1 VATFVGEARALADRL
16 PEHRYVINL
25 HADRYRF
32 LRAFC
37 AAIIAGQCTL
47 MPPNRQPH
55 TLRQLAETYEDCYE
69 LDEDREPGFE
79 SSGEASMPHVED
91 ERLCAIAFTSG
102 STGKPKPNNKYWRT
116 LTVGTLGNARLLLDR
131 MRGPAK
137 LVATVPAQHM
147 WGLETSILLPMF
159 APVTVSHRT
168 PFYPQDIADAVA
180 EQSGDVILVS
190 SPIHLETLLRSGV
203 KLQGVRRILTA
214 TAPLS
219 RELAMNLERAFAT
232 EVKDVFGCSESGI
245 LATRNTAAE
254 DLWTYGD
261 LFALTA
267 TEKGVRI
274 RAGHLPEDVLMPDV
288 VELVGERQYRWIGR
302 QTDMV
307 NIAGKRGSLADLNH
321 RLHEIPGIVDGLIFA
336 RDDEPERLAALVV
349 APGVEVHDI
358 LAQLRERIEP
368 VFLPRPMYKVDMLPR
383 QETGKIAIHAVRDL
397 FDRMRASRAG

>member
-1 VATFVGEARALADRL
+1 MALADRL
-16 PEHRYVINL
+16 PRHRYVINL
-25 HADRYRF
+25 HEDRYHY

-55 TLRQLAETYEDCYE
+55 TLKQLASTYGDSYALTPASEPAFDAPRDMTVPDID
-69 LDEDREPGFE
+69 DEQ
-79 SSGEASMPHVED
+79 
-91 ERLCAIAFTSG
+91 LCAIAFTSG
-102 STGKPKPNNKYWRT
+102 STGEPQPNRKYWRT
-116 LTVGTLGNARLLLDR
+116 LHVGTLGNARLLLDG
-131 MRGPAK
+131 MEGPAS

-147 WGLETSILLPMF
+147 WGLETSVLLPLF

-168 PFYPQDIADAVA
+168 PFYPQDIADAVN
-180 EQSGDVILVS
+180 ELPGDVILVS

-203 KLQGVRRILTA
+203 QLKGLRRILTA

-219 RELAMNLERAFAT
+219 RELAMNLESTFST

-245 LATRNTAAE
+245 LATRNTAVDE
-254 DLWTYGD
+254 LWTYAD
-261 LFALTA
+261 LFTLTA

-274 RAGHLPEDVLMPDV
+274 RAGHLPEDVLMPDI
-288 VELVGERQYRWIGR
+288 VELVGDRQYRWIGR

-321 RLHEIPGIVDGLIFA
+321 RLHEIPGVVDGFIFA
-336 RDDEPERLAALVV
+336 RDDEPDRLAALVV
-349 APGVEVHDI
+349 APGVEVADI
-358 LAQLRERIEP
+358 LARLRERIEP

-383 QETGKIAIHAVRDL
+383 QETGKIAIGAVRDL
-397 FDRMRASRAG
+397 FERVRAAKAQ